1 LPLIGGLI
9 LQHNPKKIKIMKAI
23 TENTVAAGKPLNSKE
38 MALNLGLAD
47 CLAVLDFQTAG

>member
-1 LPLIGGLI
+1 LPLIGGSI

-38 MALNLGLAD
+38 MALNLGLAE